1 MRRRL
6 ITRRNLFGMACLTSA
21 CWFSTVAEAQ
31 ETRDLAFEVAS
42 VKPSPPVPPNGRAYF
57 GPSHGGPGTTDPQQ
71 ITWSYATMKNLLMT
85 AYDVKVYQINGPQWM
100 SAERYDVIAKVAA
113 GATKEQVRVMWQN
126 LLAERFGV
134 VLHHESKDF
143 KVEELVVAKGGPKF
157 KETTMD
163 VTGDI
168 GAAGPPTM
176 KNGELLSAGMVSTIS
191 PGSTPKARTVAR
203 AQPIAPLAVMLTNQL
218 DCPVLD
224 KTGLTGRYD
233 YTLEFSLRSSLP
245 PPSPGPETHGDNASD
260 PGPDITSALEQQ
272 LGLRLVSSRAKLDVL
287 VIDKAEKSPTAN

>member
-1 MRRRL
+1 M
-6 ITRRNLFGMACLTSA
+6 TCLTSA
-21 CWFSTVAEAQ
+21 CWFSTIVEAQ
-31 ETRDLAFEVAS
+31 EARDLTFEVAP
-42 VKPSPPVPPNGRAYF
+42 VKPSPPVPPNGRVYF
-57 GPSHGGPGTTDPQQ
+57 GPSRGGPGTTDPQQ

-85 AYDVKVYQINGPQWM
+85 AYDVKAYQINGPLWM
-100 SAERYDVIAKVAA
+100 STERYDVIAKVAA
-113 GATKEQVRVMWQN
+113 GTTKEQVRVMWQN

-143 KVEELVVAKGGPKF
+143 RVEELVVAKGGPKF
-157 KETTMD
+157 KETAVD

-168 GAAGPPTM
+168 GAPGPPTV

-191 PGSTPKARTVAR
+191 LGSTPKAHTVAR

-218 DCPVLD
+218 GRPVLD

-233 YTLEFSLRSSLP
+233 YTVEFSLRSSLP
-245 PPSPGPETHGDNASD
+245 PPGLAPETHSDDAID